1 MISFVKPNTTIRQKE
16 KNNSQSSIT
25 NDKMSKKYQHFYFLS
40 SGGNISA
47 NKPPDSIKICTILFS
62 LLFAFSR
69 VIYYLC
75 TIMH

>member
-1 MISFVKPNTTIRQKE
+1 MTKCQK
-16 KNNSQSSIT
+16 KH
-25 NDKMSKKYQHFYFLS
+25 QHFYFFS

-47 NKPPDSIKICTILFS
+47 NKPPDSIKLCTILFS